1 MTGGWYVCIIDMGRD
16 VRDSDRDS
24 DRKRCC
30 VVGEG
35 ESLDDW
41 PRDWAETLLR
51 AEVSTAGFLGK

>member
-16 VRDSDRDS
+16 VRDS

-41 PRDWAETLLR
+41 PRDWVETLR
-51 AEVSTAGFLGK
+51 AEVSTAGFLGF

>member
-1 MTGGWYVCIIDMGRD
+1 MDMGRD

-41 PRDWAETLLR
+41 PRGWAATLR
-51 AEVSTAGFLGK
+51 AEVSTAGLLGL